1 VRYQFIDDHR
11 REYPTRRLCRVL
23 EVSASGYYAWR
34 KRLPSAREMANRAL
48 VERIARVQVQARHT
62 YGSPRVHAEL
72 CAQGES
78 CGRNRVA
85 RLMRQYSLGAR
96 YRKGLK
102 RTTRVNQAV
111 AAAPNLLGG
120 KFEAEEPNRIWLAD
134 ITYVATAKGWLYLAA
149 VVDLYTRRVM
159 GWAMDRWMTTELTRS
174 ALRMALKQTPFTGHL
189 IHHSDRGSQYTATAY
204 RMDLAACGIDCSL
217 SAAGNC
223 YDNAP
228 MESFFATLKGELV
241 HHRRYQTRAEART
254 DIFSY
259 IEGFYNRRRRH
270 SSLGY
275 LSPEEFERAFYQRQQ
290 GLSPCP

>member
-120 KFEAEEPNRIWLAD
+120 KFEAEGPNRIWLAD

-290 GLSPCP
+290 GLPPCP